1 MSSASS
7 LPSGTHAAL
16 EAMIRSDPQRLR
28 RRSISLGIDPSD
40 ADDVAQDAV
49 MRAWRAVERIHSPE
63 PGQMCS
69 WLDTIA
75 RNAAYDLARQRRL
88 HPVVPIADDRSDDAD
103 TAIDVETRLLLT
115 GALSA
120 INDLPD
126 ELRRPLL
133 LSVVDGL
140 SSTQIAER
148 LGLTAAAARQRVSR
162 ARKAL
167 AACRK
172 AGMEE
177 ED

>member
-1 MSSASS
+1 MSPASPASS
-7 LPSGTHAAL
+7 RTHAAL

-28 RRSISLGIDPSD
+28 RRSISLGVDPSD

-49 MRAWRAVERIHSPE
+49 MRAWRAVEHIHSPE

-69 WLDTIA
+69 WLDAIA
-75 RNAAYDLARQRRL
+75 RNAAYDLARQRRR

-103 TAIDVETRLLLT
+103 TALDVETRLLLA
-115 GALSA
+115 GALAA

-140 SSTQIAER
+140 SSTQIAEQ
-148 LGLTAAAARQRVSR
+148 LGLTAAAARQRVAR

-167 AACRK
+167 GACRR

-177 ED
+177 AG

>member
-1 MSSASS
+1 
-7 LPSGTHAAL
+7 
-16 EAMIRSDPQRLR
+16 MIRSDPQRLR
-28 RRSISLGIDPSD
+28 RRSISLGVDPSD

-75 RNAAYDLARQRRL
+75 RNAAYDLARQRSR
-88 HPVVPIADDRSDDAD
+88 HPVVPIADDRSADADTD
-103 TAIDVETRLLLT
+103 TAIDVETRILLA

-140 SSTQIAER
+140 SSTQVAER

-172 AGMEE
+172 AGMDEA
-177 ED
+177 D

>member
-1 MSSASS
+1 
-7 LPSGTHAAL
+7 
-16 EAMIRSDPQRLR
+16 MIRSDPQRLR
-28 RRSISLGIDPSD
+28 RRSISLGVDPSD

-75 RNAAYDLARQRRL
+75 RNAAYDLARQRSR
-88 HPVVPIADDRSDDAD
+88 HPVVPVADDRSADTD
-103 TAIDVETRLLLT
+103 TAIDVETRILLA

-140 SSTQIAER
+140 SSTQVAER
-148 LGLTAAAARQRVSR
+148 LGLTAATARQRVSR

-177 ED
+177 AD

>member
-1 MSSASS
+1 MSSASPAS
-7 LPSGTHAAL
+7 SGPHAAL

-28 RRSISLGIDPSD
+28 RRSISLGVDPSD

-75 RNAAYDLARQRRL
+75 RSAAYDLARHRGRHHVGPL
-88 HPVVPIADDRSDDAD
+88 VDDRGGDAD
-103 TAIDVETRLLLT
+103 IAIDVETRLLLT
-115 GALSA
+115 GALGA
-120 INDLPD
+120 INDLSD
-126 ELRRPLL
+126 DLRRPLL

-140 SSTQIAER
+140 SSAEIADR
-148 LGLTAAAARQRVSR
+148 LGLSAAAVRQRVAR

-167 AACRK
+167 ATCRK
-172 AGMEE
+172 AGMEAG
-177 ED
+177 D